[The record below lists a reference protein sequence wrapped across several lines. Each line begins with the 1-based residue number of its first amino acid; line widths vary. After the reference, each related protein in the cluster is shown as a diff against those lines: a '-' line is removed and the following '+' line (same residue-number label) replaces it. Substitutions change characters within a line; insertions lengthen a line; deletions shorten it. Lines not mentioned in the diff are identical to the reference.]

1 MMMIHT
7 LRWLAQFL
15 TISSALLVPPR
26 MAMLSL
32 KSSSTI
38 HRPTNRYHSS
48 NNHVLAMMTA
58 VEKPPALKVTNAL
71 DSPSIIQNSKDF
83 GKIVNAFSSPSCR
96 INGGTTGQS
105 INPKDSP
112 SCLLLNRAGT
122 ETFDAMTSPSVKFL
136 GIDKDKVKN
145 AMTSPSLQITSESKT
160 KLDMPLSLIVGQETI
175 KTALILLAVNPNVGG
190 VVITG
195 GKGTGK
201 SAMARALHR
210 VMPPIEV
217 IKGSPYNIAP
227 DAKPNEMDDFLK
239 KDLVRN
245 NQQLG
250 DLEAEVVTCPF
261 IQVPVNVMED
271 RLFGS
276 VDVKKTLE
284 TGDTIFTPGLLA
296 AAHRGI
302 LYVDDINL
310 LDTDLVTM
318 LLQAITDGFVIVERE
333 GESPTHLCIQHHHH
347 QTFIVIIIIIIT
359 IYYSSSSSS
368 SRLQGYP

>member
-1 MMMIHT
+1 MMMHT
-7 LRWLAQFL
+7 CRWFAQML
-15 TISSALLVPPR
+15 TISFALLVTPR
-26 MAMLSL
+26 MAIRSL
-32 KSSSTI
+32 KSSSITTYRSVNSR
-38 HRPTNRYHSS
+38 HLFSS
-48 NNHVLAMMTA
+48 NHVVLAMTMTEL
-58 VEKPPALKVTNAL
+58 EKPPALKVTNAL

-83 GKIVNAFSSPSCR
+83 GKVVNAFNSPSCR

-112 SCLLLNRAGT
+112 SCRLLNRAGT

-175 KTALILLAVNPNVGG
+175 KTALILLAVNPNIGG

-245 NQQLG
+245 NQQLS

-333 GESPTHLCIQHHHH
+333 GESSGVKHVHLSIHLS
-347 QTFIVIIIIIIT
+347 
-359 IYYSSSSSS
+359 IYS
-368 SRLQGYP
+368 